1 MYPLEYIKFIV
12 HFHGDRDYF
21 ECHEIL
27 EEYWKQ
33 TEDYHKNSIWVGF
46 ILFAVSCYHHRR
58 LNYHGAERTLKK
70 ALDIFYNKREKLTDL
85 GLQTNVFIAD
95 LQKKYTEI
103 ENRQPYESYNMP
115 IKDPVLI
122 QRAIEECTS
131 LGLAWCCASDLT
143 NLDLIHRHSRRD
155 RSEVIAERDAA
166 LQNKR

>member
-33 TEDYHKNSIWVGF
+33 TEEYHKNSIWVGF

-58 LNYHGAERTLKK
+58 LNYRGAERTLLK
-70 ALDIFYNKREKLTDL
+70 ALKIFYNRKESINNL
-85 GLQTNVFIAD
+85 GLHANTFLAD

-103 ENRQPYESYNMP
+103 VNRKPYKSYNMP
-115 IKDPVLI
+115 IEDPVLLE
-122 QRAIEECTS
+122 RAMETCS
-131 LGLAWCCASDLT
+131 ALGLKWCCVSDIA
-143 NLDLIHRHSRRD
+143 NEDLIHRHSRRD
-155 RSEVIAERDAA
+155 RSGVIAERLAA
-166 LQNKR
+166 MQKNR